1 MGDPFV
7 YIIDDDSSVRKAIS
21 LFLSAVG
28 YNVQAFSSSEE
39 FLDQEPWE
47 GTGCI
52 ILDVSL
58 EGKTGLELQDNLIS
72 LGCNLPIIF
81 ISGRGNIQMSVST
94 LRKGAVNFLEKPFD
108 DNELLSSVAD
118 AVQLSQKLLT
128 EKNEFINASALIST
142 LTARETEIL
151 SLLISGKLNKQI
163 ASDLNIAEQTV
174 KLHRHSICEKLGVRS
189 LPGLVR
195 IADKAGIK
203 PTGKIQ

>member
-1 MGDPFV
+1 MGDPVV

-21 LFLSAVG
+21 LFLSAIG

-39 FLDQEPWE
+39 FLDQEPWQ

-52 ILDVSL
+52 ILDVNL
-58 EGKTGLELQDNLIS
+58 EGKTGLELQDHLIK

-108 DNELLSSVAD
+108 DNELVSSVAD

>member
-1 MGDPFV
+1 MGDPVV

-21 LFLSAVG
+21 LFLSAIG

-52 ILDVSL
+52 ILDVNL
-58 EGKTGLELQDNLIS
+58 EGKTGLELQDHLIK

-108 DNELLSSVAD
+108 DNELVSSVAD

>member
-28 YNVQAFSSSEE
+28 YNVQTFSSSEE

-47 GTGCI
+47 ATGCI

>member
-28 YNVQAFSSSEE
+28 YNVQTFSSSEE

>member
-1 MGDPFV
+1 
-7 YIIDDDSSVRKAIS
+7 
-21 LFLSAVG
+21 
-28 YNVQAFSSSEE
+28 
-39 FLDQEPWE
+39 
-47 GTGCI
+47 
-52 ILDVSL
+52 
-58 EGKTGLELQDNLIS
+58 
-72 LGCNLPIIF
+72 LPIIF

-118 AVQLSQKLLT
+118 AVLLSQKLLT
-128 EKNEFINASALIST
+128 EKNELINASDLIST